1 MQKKIKIEV
10 WVEPATNAGGLSQFI
25 DNIKQFAEDLTKY
38 GVPDMGE
45 NAYDLE
51 IVDTEA
57 KICDE
62 QNQYNHPLTNRKLI
76 CIFVLHKRNEQL
88 IV

>member
-10 WVEPATNAGGLSQFI
+10 WVEPATTAGGLSQFI

-45 NAYDLE
+45 KLMIWKLQILKPRSAMN
-51 IVDTEA
+51 
-57 KICDE
+57 KISIIT
-62 QNQYNHPLTNRKLI
+62 H
-76 CIFVLHKRNEQL
+76 
-88 IV
+88 

>member
-25 DNIKQFAEDLTKY
+25 DNIKEFAEDLTKY

-45 NAYDLE
+45 KAYDLE

-62 QNQYNHPLTNRKLI
+62 QNQYNHPLTNQI
-76 CIFVLHKRNEQL
+76 FHSIFVLPYND
-88 IV
+88 